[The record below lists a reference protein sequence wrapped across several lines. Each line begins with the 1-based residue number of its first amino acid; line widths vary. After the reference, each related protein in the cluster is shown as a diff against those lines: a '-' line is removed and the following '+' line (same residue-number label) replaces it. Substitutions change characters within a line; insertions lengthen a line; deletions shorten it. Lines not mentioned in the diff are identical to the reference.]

1 MVAIANNRE
10 SFVALWRQLE
20 RTRRLLGMQYRR
32 FSVRNVL
39 KSWFGAEASDDMIWE
54 VCRLATYDEER
65 PVYGLNELPLP
76 GLYPRTS
83 RELLRAV
90 VAVRLGIGVR
100 KVDVKALDEAYTEAF
115 PHSTPLNVNKK
126 RRERTA
132 GGMKPGTAEGNDGE
146 PP

>member
-54 VCRLATYDEER
+54 VCRLATYDDER

-126 RRERTA
+126 RRE
-132 GGMKPGTAEGNDGE
+132 